1 MRTPSSRPG
10 RALDPAKRAAILD
23 GARVVF
29 LRDGFV
35 GGSVDDVAAEA
46 GVGKQT
52 VYRHFGPKEAL
63 VVALVE
69 AMCAP
74 GALAAPPTSLP
85 RRQRLRA
92 LLLGF
97 VHDVTRDDSLRL
109 YRALVAEAGRMPELG
124 RLFWEAGPR
133 QVRAA
138 LARAL
143 TQTGDAAGAQAAAAQ
158 LVQLALGDAYQELV
172 LGIGTSGPDVF
183 DRQIEAALDLVA
195 AASPEQG
202 AGPVRADAG

>member
-1 MRTPSSRPG
+1 MSRSLSRP
-10 RALDPAKRAAILD
+10 RRSLDPARRAAILQ

-29 LRDGFV
+29 LRHGFA

-52 VYRHFGPKEAL
+52 VYRHFGSKEAL

-74 GALAAPPTSLP
+74 GALAAPPASLP
-85 RRQRLRA
+85 LRERLRA
-92 LLLGF
+92 LLRGF
-97 VHDVTRDDSLRL
+97 VAGVTTPDSLCL
-109 YRALVAEAGRMPELG
+109 YRALVAEAVRMPELG
-124 RLFWEAGPR
+124 RLFWDAGPR
-133 QVRAA
+133 QVRSA
-138 LARAL
+138 LAAAW
-143 TQTGDAAGAQAAAAQ
+143 TQRKDAAGGEAVAAQ

-172 LGIGTSGPDVF
+172 LGIGAPGPDVF

-195 AASPEQG
+195 LA
-202 AGPVRADAG
+202 

>member
-1 MRTPSSRPG
+1 MSDSPSRP
-10 RALDPAKRAAILD
+10 RRTLDPAKRAAILD
-23 GARVVF
+23 GARAVF
-29 LRDGFV
+29 LRDGFA

-52 VYRHFGPKEAL
+52 VYRHFGSKEAL

-74 GALAAPPTSLP
+74 DALAPPPASLP
-85 RRQRLRA
+85 RRERLRA

-97 VHDVTRDDSLRL
+97 VEGVTSHDSLGL
-109 YRALVAEAGRMPELG
+109 YRALVAEAERMPELG
-124 RLFWEAGPR
+124 RLFWDAGPR

-138 LARAL
+138 LARAWAQAGD
-143 TQTGDAAGAQAAAAQ
+143 TAGGDAVAAH
-158 LVQLALGDAYQELV
+158 LVQLALGDAYQELI
-172 LGIGTSGPDVF
+172 LGIGTPGPDVF

-195 AASPEQG
+195 PA
-202 AGPVRADAG
+202 